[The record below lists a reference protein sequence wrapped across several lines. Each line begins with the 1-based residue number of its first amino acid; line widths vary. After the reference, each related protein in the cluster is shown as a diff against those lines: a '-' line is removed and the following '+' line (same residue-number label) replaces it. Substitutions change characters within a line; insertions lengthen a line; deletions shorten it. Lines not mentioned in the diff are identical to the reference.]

1 MIITGGGNVGIGTTS
16 PSYRLDVNV
25 ASNSDALRIQQAGAP
40 RFILNGDGVMTW
52 GAGAASGC
60 LTWDTNIAIVGGLTN
75 NALALYAGASEK
87 VRITTGGNVGIG
99 VTNPANIL
107 QIRNGGGT
115 TGYTGNDLV
124 FYNANGQS
132 AFYHDSGG
140 YVYWYSN
147 QAITFYPGASR
158 SVTFSTGGNVGIG
171 STAPAFTLDVNGNAA
186 IATKLSVGTT
196 YNGFTANIA
205 GTTYIIGASAWV
217 NDGYGYANASSGGT
231 GFFPYSDGTLV
242 FNSVSSE
249 KMRISA
255 AGLVGI
261 GTNNPLF
268 PLDVIGTIRAT
279 TIIETS
285 ARKYK
290 TNIQPLE
297 PQLNK
302 VLQLQPVTFDWKENK
317 GERPSIGL
325 IADDVIDIYPEFVVK
340 NKQDEIEGIDYSKLT
355 AVLIQ
360 SVKELKEIIDLQ
372 QKQINA
378 LLTK

>member
-1 MIITGGGNVGIGTTS
+1 
-16 PSYRLDVNV
+16 
-25 ASNSDALRIQQAGAP
+25 
-40 RFILNGDGVMTW
+40 
-52 GAGAASGC
+52 
-60 LTWDTNIAIVGGLTN
+60 
-75 NALALYAGASEK
+75 
-87 VRITTGGNVGIG
+87 
-99 VTNPANIL
+99 
-107 QIRNGGGT
+107 
-115 TGYTGNDLV
+115 
-124 FYNANGQS
+124 
-132 AFYHDSGG
+132 
-140 YVYWYSN
+140 
-147 QAITFYPGASR
+147 
-158 SVTFSTGGNVGIG
+158 
-171 STAPAFTLDVNGNAA
+171 
-186 IATKLSVGTT
+186 
-196 YNGFTANIA
+196 
-205 GTTYIIGASAWV
+205 
-217 NDGYGYANASSGGT
+217 
-231 GFFPYSDGTLV
+231 
-242 FNSVSSE
+242 
-249 KMRISA
+249 MRISA
-255 AGLVGI
+255 TGLVGI

-285 ARKYK
+285 AKKYK